1 MFPIPQNK
9 SHKKKIQDLSLVT
22 LSFWKNKQI
31 KLIVP
36 FHQFSPLLTTRW
48 LPWYHHQ
55 SDLSLLICHPV
66 WWCNWLLSLL
76 QILENHLSDSGLC
89 HSLFCKFLWVPATM
103 NMIIWNKEKAN
114 ITCWVHLS
122 LGSRQ
127 AWLGRERERLLGY
140 WFTRF
145 FYTWDITV
153 PIQYT

>member
-1 MFPIPQNK
+1 MYPIPQNK
-9 SHKKKIQDLSLVT
+9 SYQKIQNLSLVT
-22 LSFWKNKQI
+22 LSIWKNKQI

-36 FHQFSPLLTTRW
+36 FHQFSPLLTTQW

-55 SDLSLLICHPV
+55 SDLSPLICHPV

-76 QILENHLSDSGLC
+76 QTLENRLSDSGLC
-89 HSLFCKFLWVPATM
+89 HSLFCKFLWVPAMM

-127 AWLGRERERLLGY
+127 AWLGREGRGY
-140 WFTRF
+140 WDTDLPDF
-145 FYTWDITV
+145 FYTRDTTV

>member
-9 SHKKKIQDLSLVT
+9 SRKKKIQDLSLVT
-22 LSFWKNKQI
+22 LSFWKNKQL

-66 WWCNWLLSLL
+66 WWCNWLLLLL
-76 QILENHLSDSGLC
+76 QILENHLNDSGLC

>member
-1 MFPIPQNK
+1 MNKTFKLHMYPIPQNK
-9 SHKKKIQDLSLVT
+9 SYQKIQNLSLVT
-22 LSFWKNKQI
+22 LSIWKNKQI

-36 FHQFSPLLTTRW
+36 FHQFSPLLTTQW

-55 SDLSLLICHPV
+55 SDLSPLICHPV

-76 QILENHLSDSGLC
+76 QTLENRLSDSGLC
-89 HSLFCKFLWVPATM
+89 HSLFCKFLWVPAMM

-127 AWLGRERERLLGY
+127 AWLGREGRGY
-140 WFTRF
+140 WDTDLPDFFTHG
-145 FYTWDITV
+145 I
-153 PIQYT
+153 

>member
-1 MFPIPQNK
+1 MYPIPQNK
-9 SHKKKIQDLSLVT
+9 SYQKIQNLSLVT
-22 LSFWKNKQI
+22 LSIWKNKQI

-36 FHQFSPLLTTRW
+36 FHQFSPLLTTQW

-55 SDLSLLICHPV
+55 SDLSPLICHPV

-76 QILENHLSDSGLC
+76 QTLENHLSDSGLC
-89 HSLFCKFLWVPATM
+89 HSLFCKFLWVPAMM

-127 AWLGRERERLLGY
+127 AWLGREGRGY
-140 WFTRF
+140 WDTDLPDF
-145 FYTWDITV
+145 FYTRDTTV